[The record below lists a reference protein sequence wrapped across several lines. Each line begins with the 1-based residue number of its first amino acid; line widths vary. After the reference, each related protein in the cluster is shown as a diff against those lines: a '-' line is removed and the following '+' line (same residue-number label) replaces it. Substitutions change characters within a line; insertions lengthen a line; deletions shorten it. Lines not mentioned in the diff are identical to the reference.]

1 MGSKRGIGRETGSVW
16 KSLAPNNP
24 SDCIPSTAPRT
35 TSEVQTPQENPQ
47 IESAPTPENE
57 PEPAPDS
64 QPGPEI
70 EFSECSQVVQSGI
83 EKTINAQTASF
94 GVGDFEL
101 AYSYASPSF
110 QASVTLERF
119 IGIIE
124 GSYGPLISSSRLSF
138 ENCIVNME
146 TQVATIDVRFTEAG
160 TEVYALRYALV
171 ETGLGWRVD
180 GASALANIGSGA

>member
-1 MGSKRGIGRETGSVW
+1 MLLLVTG
-16 KSLAPNNP
+16 
-24 SDCIPSTAPRT
+24 CTTA
-35 TSEVQTPQENPQ
+35 SEVQTSQENPQ
-47 IESAPTPENE
+47 IESAPIPENE

-64 QPGPEI
+64 QPEPEPEI

-101 AYSYASPSF
+101 AYSYASPAF
-110 QASVTLERF
+110 QAFVTLEEF
-119 IGIIE
+119 IGIIQ
-124 GSYGPLISSSRLSF
+124 GSYGPLISSSSLSF

-160 TEVYALRYALV
+160 TEVYALRYGMV
-171 ETGLGWRVD
+171 EIDLGWRVD
-180 GASALANIGSGA
+180 GASALASIGSGA